1 MEGHLKLRL
10 DLITAPS
17 EEKYKRGGDIFQGS
31 RLEWGYRLGWGGI
44 IRQRPPSLLVKKR
57 GWRTC
62 QKSNF

>member
-1 MEGHLKLRL
+1 MDGHLKLRL

-44 IRQRPPSLLVKKR
+44 IRQRPPLPIS
-57 GWRTC
+57 
-62 QKSNF
+62 